1 MSPQQLASTLW
12 ALAKLDVQTPETV
25 QVILRQ
31 LVDDQLGILNAQD
44 VANTLWALAKL
55 DCLPTHE
62 LRVRSTAL
70 AAQLAIVNECQEIKH
85 PTVRFVVKQDVLQ
98 RLLHCRK

>member
-1 MSPQQLASTLW
+1 MLPQQLASTLW

-31 LVDDQLGILNAQD
+31 LADNQLGILNAQD
-44 VANTLWALAKL
+44 VSNTLWALAKL

-70 AAQLAIVNECQEIKH
+70 ASHLAGINERQEINH
-85 PTVRFVVKQDVLQ
+85 PTVRLVVKQDVLQ